1 MSVKILNHL
10 GAVTVAAASAS
21 SSSSS
26 SSSDTTVPSSENQSH
41 PLGASQP
48 HRSVKDKDRD
58 SGLSGKE
65 RRNLRRNGT
74 PLLSLKGKT
83 HEPFNSASMSMAA
96 FSSRSSSSSSMYS
109 NKDHSNGI
117 NSAGGRNSLAPTTKS
132 VSVSSTINVS
142 TYNTTEKK
150 RKEPSS
156 SSATGM
162 FFNDVTAANS
172 ITDVDKRMGT
182 IATKSNIS
190 KKQRR

>member
-96 FSSRSSSSSSMYS
+96 FSSSSSSSMDS